1 MGGKGGVERGPLNR
15 ITGTAKFKAQEE
27 YSQGASSGLSFTLI
41 PAHALGIFQDSP
53 GLGRVWEVCAGDSGI
68 GCPVWAAHWFRSL
81 METEPAS
88 LSQTR
93 SPHLREAGRMG
104 PPFASK
110 YPRRK

>member
-1 MGGKGGVERGPLNR
+1 MERGPL
-15 ITGTAKFKAQEE
+15 IASQAQPSSKAQEE

-81 METEPAS
+81 VETEPAS

-93 SPHLREAGRMG
+93 GPHLREAGRMG

-110 YPRRK
+110 DPRRK